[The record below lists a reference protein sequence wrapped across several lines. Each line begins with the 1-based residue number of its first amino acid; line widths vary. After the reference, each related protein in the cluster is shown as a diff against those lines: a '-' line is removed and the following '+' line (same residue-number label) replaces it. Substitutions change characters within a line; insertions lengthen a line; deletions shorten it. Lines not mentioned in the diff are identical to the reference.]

1 MFYSYPIKNA
11 SSRTVRSTI
20 LLTFY
25 LVWARKTWNN
35 NLHRIYLFSGRGGVS
50 AMGRFSI
57 TVLKP
62 MKSPKKYFKTNFTQ
76 PLCGKFH
83 FFLFCCWNHALQ
95 MHPNFSVRPSR
106 FFLKVPSMNFKQ
118 LIWWSVIFY
127 ARHRFVLRY
136 FFKFKA
142 SRKLSILAHF
152 RLKQHFS
159 WLTCPSMA
167 LNIAICN

>member
-1 MFYSYPIKNA
+1 
-11 SSRTVRSTI
+11 
-20 LLTFY
+20 LLQ
-25 LVWARKTWNN
+25 KWNN

-62 MKSPKKYFKTNFTQ
+62 MKSPKKYFKTIFTQ

-95 MHPNFSVRPSR
+95 MHPTSVLGLVG
-106 FFLKVPSMNFKQ
+106 FFLRCPQWILSN
-118 LIWWSVIFY
+118 LYGGRVIFY
-127 ARHRFVLRY
+127 ARHRFVLWY

-167 LNIAICN
+167 LNIAICNWVQQGPFFDLNFCDRYS